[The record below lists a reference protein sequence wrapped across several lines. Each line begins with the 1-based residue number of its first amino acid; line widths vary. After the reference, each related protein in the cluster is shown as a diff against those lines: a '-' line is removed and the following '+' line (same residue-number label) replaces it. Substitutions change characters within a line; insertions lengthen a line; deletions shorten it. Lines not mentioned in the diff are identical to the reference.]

1 MLLDTQ
7 VLLWLRLGDSR
18 LGPEAR
24 NLIEEVWQLDE
35 IAVSA
40 ISFWEVAM
48 LASKGRIRLS
58 ESVSTWRLR
67 QLEEGVIEIP
77 LDGATAVRA
86 GLLSEMH
93 GDPADRIIVATAL
106 GGHKLMTADQRILD
120 WPGSLA
126 RLDARE

>member
-48 LASKGRIRLS
+48 LALKGRIRLS

-93 GDPADRIIVATAL
+93 GDPADRIIIATAL

-120 WPGSLA
+120 WPGRVT

>member
-48 LASKGRIRLS
+48 LALKGRIRLP

-67 QLEEGVIEIP
+67 QLEEGIIEIP

-120 WPGSLA
+120 WPGRVT

>member
-24 NLIEEVWQLDE
+24 RVIDDVWQLDE

-48 LASKGRIRLS
+48 LASKGRIRLP
-58 ESVSTWRLR
+58 ESVSNWRMR

-77 LDGATAVRA
+77 IDGATAVRA

-106 GGHKLMTADQRILD
+106 GGHQLVTADERILQ
-120 WPGSLA
+120 WPGHVA

>member
-120 WPGSLA
+120 WPGRVA